1 MRSVVIPEVAS
12 TAVKES
18 YAQIL
23 AVHAALL
30 HTGKVLYFS
39 GDEHDPGRHSLGN
52 FDHARLFDCQTLA
65 ITSPA
70 PSASIRDLFCCGH
83 AFLPNGRLL
92 VAGGTEEWT
101 IELAGGGDPH
111 GHAGAGHFR
120 GTAESYTYDTANNEW
135 DGAARMV
142 PEPGY
147 STGGGRWY
155 PTLVTLGNG
164 KVFAISG
171 HPSDADHRH
180 YNDTIEEYGT
190 SPSPAGQWT
199 DVGVQPS
206 PMGGYPDLTYY
217 PRAHLLKNGKLFFS
231 SSINGQSM
239 TLDTTFHVWI
249 PVCAGPAEVDYSNG
263 INTNSVLLPLLH
275 EAGYSQSVLLCGRE
289 QARRI
294 NLDTGSPSWQPTL
307 PRTLLVNGVPPVR
320 NHCNSVLLPTGEV
333 AVVGGMV
340 NPQNDPGSAVHQIEI
355 YRPSTNSW
363 VTLPSSANTSVARN
377 YHSVALLL
385 PDGRVWMAGSN
396 INANWS
402 FHNAGDYSGSL
413 PTNSQDDAIDNRRLQ
428 IELFEP
434 WYFGRSDRPTFTL
447 AGNAVSVGSTFHLN
461 TPQASSISR
470 VAVIRAGSSTH
481 SFNPDQ
487 RYIGLPFSRSGNDL
501 AVSVPDNEN
510 LLPPGYYLVFILAS
524 VVDPDTSAILD
535 VPSVGTFIRISNTKV
550 SKELKWELKELKPEL
565 KENLK
570 QEVDI
575 YKVELIEDRPKNL
588 KDMVE
593 LDPLEKLKWLVDPI
607 MMLSEIAR
615 QVDNLNRQV
624 GQGHAFIKGEER
636 PPVGIQPKLTPSA
649 LERTPPPSPE
659 ELARLELHGHEPG
672 QMLNKKPE
680 HEAMDEHGPEHP
692 KEKTEPPEMKLGP
705 KPETKRRKGGQGD
718 AE

>member
-1 MRSVVIPEVAS
+1 MRSVVIPEGAS
-12 TAVKES
+12 SAVKTS

-30 HTGKVLYFS
+30 HTGKILYFS
-39 GDEHDPGRHSLGN
+39 GDEHDPGRHILGN

-70 PSASIRDLFCCGH
+70 ASSSIRDLFCCGH

-92 VAGGTEEWT
+92 VAGGTEAWT
-101 IELAGGGDPH
+101 IEEEAGIDPH
-111 GHAGAGHFR
+111 FHAALGHFR
-120 GTAESYTYDTANNEW
+120 GTAESYSYDTTNNEW
-135 DGAARMV
+135 DDAARMV
-142 PEPGY
+142 PEPGH
-147 STGGGRWY
+147 SIGGGRWY

-164 KVFAISG
+164 KVLAISG
-171 HPSDADHRH
+171 HPSDADTRH
-180 YNDTIEEYGT
+180 YNNTVEEYST
-190 SPSPAGQWT
+190 SPGPAGQWT
-199 DVGVQPS
+199 DVGVQPAS
-206 PMGGYPDLTYY
+206 MGGYPDLTYY
-217 PRAHLLKNGKLFFS
+217 PRVHLLKNGKLFFT

-239 TLDTTFHVWI
+239 TLDTTFHIWAA
-249 PVCAGPAEVDYSNG
+249 VCAGLPEADYSNG

-275 EAGYSQSVLLCGRE
+275 ENGYSQSVLVCGRQ

-294 NLDTGSPSWQPTL
+294 DLDAGSPSWQPTL
-307 PRTLLVNGVPPVR
+307 PRTLLISGVPPVR

-333 AVVGGMV
+333 AVVGGMID
-340 NPQNDPGSAVHQIEI
+340 PANDPGSMVHEVEI

-363 VTLPSSANTSVARN
+363 VTMPPGANTSVARN
-377 YHSVALLL
+377 YHSVALLM

-402 FHNAGDYSGSL
+402 FHNAGDYPSSL
-413 PTNSQDDAIDNRRLQ
+413 PANSQDSGVDNRRLQ

-434 WYFGRSDRPTFTL
+434 WYFGRSDRPTLTL
-447 AGNAVSVGSTFHLN
+447 AGNAVSVGGTFHLN

-487 RYIGLPFSRSGNDL
+487 RYVGLPFTRNGNDL

-510 LLPPGYYLVFILAS
+510 LLPTGYYLVFILAS

-535 VPSVGTFIRISNTKV
+535 VPSVGSFIRISNTKV
-550 SKELKWELKELKPEL
+550 GKELKWEIKELKLEL

-575 YKVELIEDRPKNL
+575 PKLELIENRPKNL

-624 GQGHAFIKGEER
+624 AQGRAFIEGEER
-636 PPVGIQPKLTPSA
+636 PPVGIQPKLTSLA

-659 ELARLELHGHEPG
+659 ELARIELHGHEPG
-672 QMLNKKPE
+672 QMLNEKPD
-680 HEAMDEHGPEHP
+680 HDHMDEHGREQP

-705 KPETKRRKGGQGD
+705 KRKTGRRKRG
-718 AE
+718 